1 MNAPSAPFV
10 GTVATCNYL
19 EPDDTTIIDSE
30 FNNAAFKPLLLLPP
44 STEREKNN
52 PPSRSRSPFGRRAF
66 HEDQPYP
73 LPHPLL
79 LPSESKDSLIRPYYL
94 SSSPKSP
101 VLLLDIKTPSKPHT
115 SRKRSDS
122 AALWLGVYFML
133 NLTLTL
139 YNKSVLIHFPFPYT
153 LTALHAFCGSIGT
166 TVLLHWNW
174 LSRLGAPLAALY
186 TGRRRLS
193 SSSPSTLPA
202 PLNRREKCV
211 LFLFSILYT
220 VNIIVSNASL
230 KLVTVPF
237 HQVVRASA
245 PLFTIF
251 LSAVLLGK
259 HSSRAKL
266 ISLIPVI
273 AGVGFATYGDYYFTP
288 WGFFLTLLGTVL
300 AALKTILTN
309 LLQTPFVPSPVSSPT
324 TMSFAESLASI
335 TRSRRSSISSKQLQL
350 PSGPTSSTSSSLLPL
365 PTLSLPPL
373 HLLYLLSPLAFMQT
387 TLLAYFTGELHNV
400 WIHLSTPGDGNI
412 NANMGIMAVGVPCS
426 WLFLNGVL
434 AFFLNVV
441 SFNAN
446 RRVGPLGMGVASNV
460 KQVLAVLLS
469 VTLFQLTITPTNG
482 LGIALTLLGGAWY
495 TSVELQERKR
505 RMHLL

>member
-1 MNAPSAPFV
+1 VKETSRAAIFLKYHQDTPQISPVMNAPSAPFV
-10 GTVATCNYL
+10 GTVAMCNYL

-166 TVLLHWNW
+166 TVLLHWNK
-174 LSRLGAPLAALY
+174 LSHLGAPLAAFR
-186 TGRRRLS
+186 TGGRPRPS
-193 SSSPSTLPA
+193 SLPA

-220 VNIIVSNASL
+220 VNIVVSNASL
-230 KLVTVPF
+230 KLVTVP
-237 HQVVRASA
+237 VR
-245 PLFTIF
+245 PLPPS
-251 LSAVLLGK
+251 LSQSYLPPD
-259 HSSRAKL
+259 SSTK
-266 ISLIPVI
+266 SC
-273 AGVGFATYGDYYFTP
+273 
-288 WGFFLTLLGTVL
+288 
-300 AALKTILTN
+300 
-309 LLQTPFVPSPVSSPT
+309 VPPHRYSPSSSPP
-324 TMSFAESLASI
+324 
-335 TRSRRSSISSKQLQL
+335 SS
-350 PSGPTSSTSSSLLPL
+350 
-365 PTLSLPPL
+365 
-373 HLLYLLSPLAFMQT
+373 
-387 TLLAYFTGELHNV
+387 
-400 WIHLSTPGDGNI
+400 
-412 NANMGIMAVGVPCS
+412 
-426 WLFLNGVL
+426 
-434 AFFLNVV
+434 
-441 SFNAN
+441 
-446 RRVGPLGMGVASNV
+446 
-460 KQVLAVLLS
+460 
-469 VTLFQLTITPTNG
+469 
-482 LGIALTLLGGAWY
+482 
-495 TSVELQERKR
+495 
-505 RMHLL
+505 